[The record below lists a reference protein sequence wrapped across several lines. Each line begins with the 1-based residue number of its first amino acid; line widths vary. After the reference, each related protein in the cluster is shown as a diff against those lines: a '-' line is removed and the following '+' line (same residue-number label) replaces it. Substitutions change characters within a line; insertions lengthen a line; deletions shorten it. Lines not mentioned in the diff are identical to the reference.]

1 MYSVHVWYSTS
12 KSGSSESMD
21 EAARPP
27 LDEPGAPGLGKAAM
41 ELGKLERTVD
51 LQRCVRWSWRERE
64 RERERESLIEHSAA
78 PYPLLMDERWSESR
92 SSSSTSK
99 SSYLLSSD

>member
-1 MYSVHVWYSTS
+1 MSSKISCEFNALKQHIMYSVHVWYSTS

-64 RERERESLIEHSAA
+64 RVAYRAQRGALPSADGRE
-78 PYPLLMDERWSESR
+78 
-92 SSSSTSK
+92 TV
-99 SSYLLSSD
+99 